1 MAILAMSTFSF
12 GKVKVE
18 KAKYHRS
25 SLHTIFVEMDNTGD
39 GVEKNAIILDA
50 YQKMPF
56 PDKYDN
62 MQISEVIMS
71 PKDFT
76 ITEEDRLASTGKKK
90 KGFGLGVGKM
100 LKSVTSEF
108 IPDLD
113 GEGAADLKIKID
125 KYMKTHKIA
134 NQLVAKWY
142 NRKADGSFD
151 TKLIGERG
159 HYDANLLDVKVAG
172 GLARG
177 SAALEDAGFELIEN
191 TFVVVTR
198 MKYVRNEVIADAI
211 KIMATKLPS
220 YAQTAAVL
228 FADGFMKE
236 GYSVWTK
243 SFLYKLK
250 WNKDIQSR
258 FYADYWIDKNNL
270 DPAKKKAFDESDLFE
285 MEYIG
290 KESALRMIT
299 KTVGEALGTTKK
311 EVRNQDDLI
320 REAAVRSIDR
330 VYVKLQKHHDVF
342 KPKIPLF
349 SGDPITAKI
358 GKKEG
363 LKGGEKFEVME
374 QVLDPKTGK
383 TKYVKK
389 GIIKVSKKKGK
400 IWDNRYSLDG
410 SVDKDGVTY
419 FEGKA
424 NKFYPG
430 MLIRQKK

>member
-62 MQISEVIMS
+62 MQISEVIM
-71 PKDFT
+71 
-76 ITEEDRLASTGKKK
+76 RKK

-159 HYDANLLDVKVAG
+159 HYDANLLDVKVA
-172 GLARG
+172 
-177 SAALEDAGFELIEN
+177 
-191 TFVVVTR
+191 FVVVTR